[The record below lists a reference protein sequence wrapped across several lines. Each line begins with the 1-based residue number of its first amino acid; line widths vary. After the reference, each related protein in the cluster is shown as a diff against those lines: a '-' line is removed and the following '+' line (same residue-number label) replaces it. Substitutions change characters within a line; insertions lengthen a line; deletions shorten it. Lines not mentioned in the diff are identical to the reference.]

1 MSRAQFEEL
10 VDDLAALLMTVDFGN
25 SESLSQAAVSLA
37 KLTTFLNANGRAD
50 LVASAAK
57 VLEALRNASAKRQV
71 PPHTKKALISQLDRL
86 TQTLY
91 DTAKTWGTPATGSAD
106 CLQLS
111 EAADPAFLAEFI
123 ANARLT
129 GDDFEA
135 LTGQV
140 RTGDAE
146 ATAKIRRM
154 VHTLKGES
162 GMLGLDELSR
172 LLHATESYLENPAA
186 SWERADRLLAVR
198 DWMLDALAQYEQGR
212 IAKQS
217 AQNLIDALSQTP
229 DEGRGSPTLM
239 AAPDTAFPSTAPQ
252 TIDES
257 PAEAPPAPHEVPVA
271 PANAVSQSA
280 AAAKAELDAPVSAR
294 TAWDDQEVELVAE
307 FLHESKES
315 TGAIDQTLLEI
326 EREGPDA
333 ERINRLFRAFHTIKG
348 VASFLKLSQ
357 VVELTHTTETM
368 LDMVRSGKLA
378 AATGVIDLV
387 FDATTLLRT
396 LLAAVE
402 SALNTGTAVALCD
415 GTQQLIAS
423 MQDTIHGDVPTGSV
437 LPAQPGSRLGEI
449 LVENA
454 AISEAQLQQALQHQR
469 ETGRKLGEELILEG
483 TVPAKVVAQALR
495 GQNNAVTTTA
505 KAKDLVKVDLERV
518 DSLVET
524 IGELVIVES
533 MVSNAP
539 EIRSL
544 PAHLRNYL
552 GQFAK
557 ITRELQELGMC
568 MRMVPLRSEFQK
580 MARMVRD
587 LTRRSNKQVRVDL
600 RGEQTEMDRSMVE
613 QIADPLVHLIRNAV
627 DHGVESPSERAQK
640 GKPETATIVLSA
652 SHEGGSIVIE
662 ISDDGR
668 GINRD
673 AVIAKALAQGLI
685 ADGANLSDNQVY
697 ELLFAPGFSTAAQV
711 TEISGRGVG
720 MDVVKRNIEAIRG
733 RIITQ
738 SSRGRGTT
746 FRLVLP
752 LTLAIIDG
760 MVIRCG
766 LERFIVPT
774 LNIIESLQ
782 PSPEMLFSVTGTH
795 EHILVRGSSLPLIR
809 LGNLLDVDAPERDPT
824 KAIVII
830 VESMHSKVALLV
842 DEVVMKHQVV
852 IKTLG
857 NELGVNQIFAGA
869 AIMSNGRVGLILNVE
884 SLVEMALTNGSD
896 NFTKVA

>member
-1 MSRAQFEEL
+1 TTACIAGEARTHDAQDVTPVMRADAAPSDPLNVPPPSRA
-10 VDDLAALLMTVDFGN
+10 
-25 SESLSQAAVSLA
+25 
-37 KLTTFLNANGRAD
+37 
-50 LVASAAK
+50 
-57 VLEALRNASAKRQV
+57 
-71 PPHTKKALISQLDRL
+71 H
-86 TQTLY
+86 
-91 DTAKTWGTPATGSAD
+91 
-106 CLQLS
+106 
-111 EAADPAFLAEFI
+111 
-123 ANARLT
+123 
-129 GDDFEA
+129 
-135 LTGQV
+135 
-140 RTGDAE
+140 
-146 ATAKIRRM
+146 
-154 VHTLKGES
+154 
-162 GMLGLDELSR
+162 
-172 LLHATESYLENPAA
+172 
-186 SWERADRLLAVR
+186 
-198 DWMLDALAQYEQGR
+198 
-212 IAKQS
+212 
-217 AQNLIDALSQTP
+217 
-229 DEGRGSPTLM
+229 
-239 AAPDTAFPSTAPQ
+239 
-252 TIDES
+252 
-257 PAEAPPAPHEVPVA
+257 
-271 PANAVSQSA
+271 
-280 AAAKAELDAPVSAR
+280 
-294 TAWDDQEVELVAE
+294 WDDQEIELVTE

-326 EREGPDA
+326 EREGPDS
-333 ERINRLFRAFHTIKG
+333 ERINRLFRAFHTMKG
-348 VASFLKLSQ
+348 VASFLRLPQ
-357 VVELTHTTETM
+357 IVELTHTTETM

-378 AATGVIDLV
+378 AETGVIDLV
-387 FDATTLLRT
+387 FDATTLLRS
-396 LLAAVE
+396 LLTAVE
-402 SALNTGTAVALCD
+402 VAASTGTAVALCN
-415 GTQQLIAS
+415 GTRQLVEA
-423 MQDTIHGDVPTGSV
+423 MLDTIRGEIPAGSV
-437 LPAQPGSRLGEI
+437 LPAQPGSRLGQI

-454 AISEAQLQQALQHQR
+454 AISEAQLQRALQSQR
-469 ETGRKLGEELILEG
+469 QSGRKLGEELCLEG

-495 GQNNAVTTTA
+495 GQSNAVATTA
-505 KAKDLVKVDLERV
+505 KAKELVKVDLERV

-544 PAHLRNYL
+544 PLHLRNYL

-587 LTRRSNKQVRVDL
+587 LTRRSNKQVRIEL

-627 DHGVESPSERAQK
+627 DHGVEPPAERVQK

-652 SHEGGSIVIE
+652 AHQGGSIVIE
-662 ISDDGR
+662 LSDDGR
-668 GINRD
+668 GINRE
-673 AVIAKALAQGLI
+673 AVVAKAVSQGLI
-685 ADGANLSDNQVY
+685 PDGANLSDGQVY

-738 SSRGRGTT
+738 SVRGRGTT

-766 LERFIVPT
+766 AERFIVPT

-782 PSPEMLFSVTGTH
+782 PTPDMLFCITGTH
-795 EHILVRGSSLPLIR
+795 EHILVRGHSLPLLR
-809 LGNLLDVDAPERDPT
+809 LGRLLEVDAPERDPT
-824 KAIVII
+824 KALVII

-857 NELGVNQIFAGA
+857 HELGVNQIFAGA

-884 SLVEMALTNGSD
+884 SLVETALTRGTEP
-896 NFTKVA
+896 FTKVA